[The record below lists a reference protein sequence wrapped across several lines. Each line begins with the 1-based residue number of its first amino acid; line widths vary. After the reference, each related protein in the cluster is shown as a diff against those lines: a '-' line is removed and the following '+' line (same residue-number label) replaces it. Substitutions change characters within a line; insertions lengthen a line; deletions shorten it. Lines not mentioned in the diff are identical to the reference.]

1 MFLRLRIR
9 GSSGIASVVG
19 NSDDTS
25 LGGSRRDF
33 PSTCWTLIREAGG
46 LNRDSL
52 ERLVYLYWKPAY
64 CYLRA
69 AGRRSVEDA
78 KDLTQ
83 DFFTRLVERK
93 DWERL
98 SPERGSFRGFLKR
111 ALKNFL
117 VDASR
122 REQARQPSS
131 RFLFRFDEVR
141 DEPAGPDPEG
151 AFDAEWVRTVLRDSI
166 LELEER
172 LRKEGSLNV
181 FEVFRLYCL
190 PDRPTGD
197 PGESSRFIGGLDPK
211 DSTYVDVAKK
221 LGLRESDVRKRL
233 SRCRSLLREIVL
245 ERIRQYAGD
254 DRDVREEFEA
264 ILKG

>member
-1 MFLRLRIR
+1 M
-9 GSSGIASVVG
+9 VG
-19 NSDDTS
+19 NSEDTS
-25 LGGSRRDF
+25 IGGSRRDF
-33 PSTCWTLIREAGG
+33 PSTRWTLIRKAGG
-46 LNRDSL
+46 LNPESL

-117 VDASR
+117 IDASR

-141 DEPAGPDPEG
+141 DEPASPDPDR
-151 AFDAEWVRTVLRDSI
+151 AFEVEWVRTVLRDSI
-166 LELEER
+166 GDLEDR
-172 LRKEGSLNV
+172 LRKDGSARV
-181 FEVFRLYCL
+181 FEVFRMYCL
-190 PDRPTGD
+190 PEGGKGG
-197 PGESSRFIGGLDPK
+197 PGESSRFIEGLDSSE
-211 DSTYVDVAKK
+211 STYADVARK

-233 SRCRSLLREIVL
+233 SRCRSLLREIVM
-245 ERIRQYAGD
+245 ERIREYAGD

>member
-1 MFLRLRIR
+1 M
-9 GSSGIASVVG
+9 VG
-19 NSDDTS
+19 NSGDTS
-25 LGGSRRDF
+25 IGGSRRDF
-33 PSTCWTLIREAGG
+33 PSTCWTLIRKAGG
-46 LNRDSL
+46 LNRESL
-52 ERLVYLYWKPAY
+52 ERLIYLYWKPAY

-83 DFFTRLVERK
+83 DFFTRLIERK

-117 VDASR
+117 IDAAR

-131 RFLFRFDEVR
+131 KFLFRFDEVR
-141 DEPAGPDPEG
+141 DEPAGPDPES
-151 AFDAEWVRTVLRDSI
+151 AFDVEWVRTVLRDSI
-166 LELEER
+166 RELEDR
-172 LRKEGSLNV
+172 LRKEGSANV

-190 PDRPTGD
+190 PEGGKGD
-197 PGESSRFIGGLDPK
+197 PGESSRLLKGLEAK
-211 DSTYVDVAKK
+211 GSTYADVAKK

-245 ERIRQYAGD
+245 ERIREYAGD